1 MVDRPAQ
8 PAAES
13 RIWAAGFAAAA
24 MLTLV
29 AAMAAS
35 RRPTL
40 PAGRLDPAVWWH
52 LGRASGLIAWA
63 LLGVAVIGGM
73 AMSTRLA
80 GRRTRSWTHGVHEFI
95 SVLAVAFT
103 AVHLTSVLA
112 SHELDIGL
120 LQLTVPFTRAAGPLA
135 QACGVL
141 ACYLLIAVAATSWM
155 RGLMPWRW
163 WRRLH
168 LLSFPLFV
176 LACAHTVL
184 AGSDTDHPLFIGL
197 SAAAGVVMLALL
209 LVRLLPGRRGTP
221 VPARPSPSP
230 STPLTA
236 SPPDPP
242 VVRRPGDLSLLITRV
257 TWEADAI
264 VSLRLSSPDRT
275 PLPPWQPGAHLQL
288 VLPSGRVR
296 HYSLFGDP
304 TEPDHY
310 TVAVLHQESG
320 RGGSREIHTELRAG
334 MRLVTTAPR
343 NDFPL
348 EPAPCYLF
356 LAGGIGITGVL
367 AMAATVAA
375 AGGDWELVYG
385 GRTRPAMAFA
395 DQLQQLDPDRVEIVA
410 HDEHGHP
417 DLDAVLAR
425 QRPGTAVY
433 CCGPEPML
441 RAVAERTAARPD
453 LTLHV
458 ERFAPAA
465 PAGGSAVRVELRRTG
480 TVVDVAAGRT
490 ILQAVRD
497 VVPSAAG
504 SCEQGICGTCI
515 TTVLAGEPDHRD
527 TLLSDAQRAGGQ
539 MLICV
544 SRAVG
549 DRLILDL

>member
-1 MVDRPAQ
+1 MADRSTQ
-8 PAAES
+8 PAGES

-29 AAMAAS
+29 AAMAMS
-35 RRPTL
+35 RRPTV
-40 PAGRLDPAVWWH
+40 PAGQLDPAVWWH
-52 LGRASGLIAWA
+52 IGRASGLIAWA

-73 AMSTRLA
+73 SLSTKLA

-95 SVLAVAFT
+95 SVLAVVFT
-103 AVHLTSVLA
+103 AVHLASVLA

-120 LQLTVPFTRAAGPLA
+120 LHLTVPFTRAAGPVA

-197 SAAAGVVMLALL
+197 SVAAGLVMVSLL
-209 LVRLLPGRRGTP
+209 LVRLLPSLRGTP
-221 VPARPSPSP
+221 APARPSP
-230 STPLTA
+230 TAPLA
-236 SPPDPP
+236 GPPPNPP
-242 VVRRPGDLSLLITRV
+242 AMPGPRDLSLLITRV

-264 VSLRLSSPDRT
+264 LSLRLSSPDRT
-275 PLPPWQPGAHLQL
+275 QLPPWQPGAHLQL

-296 HYSLFGDP
+296 HYSLFGSP
-304 TEPDHY
+304 AEPNHY

-320 RGGSREIHTELRAG
+320 RGGSREIHTDLRVG
-334 MRLVTTAPR
+334 MQLVTTTPR
-343 NDFPL
+343 NNFPL
-348 EPAPCYLF
+348 EPASSYLF
-356 LAGGIGITGVL
+356 IAGGIGITGVL
-367 AMAATVAA
+367 TMATTIAAT
-375 AGGDWELVYG
+375 GTDWQLVYG
-385 GRTRPAMAFA
+385 GRTRSAMAFA
-395 DQLQQLDPDRVEIVA
+395 DQIHQLDPERVQIVA

-417 DLDAVLAR
+417 DLDAILAR
-425 QRPGTAVY
+425 QPPGTAVY

-441 RAVAERTAARPD
+441 HAIAERTATRPD

-458 ERFAPAA
+458 ERFASTA
-465 PAGGSAVRVELRRTG
+465 PAGGAAFQVELRRTG

-497 VVPSAAG
+497 VVPTVAS
-504 SCEQGICGTCI
+504 SCEQGICGACT
-515 TTVLAGEPDHRD
+515 TTVLSGEPEHRD
-527 TLLSDAQRAGGQ
+527 TLLSDAQRAEGQ

-549 DRLILDL
+549 DRLTLDL